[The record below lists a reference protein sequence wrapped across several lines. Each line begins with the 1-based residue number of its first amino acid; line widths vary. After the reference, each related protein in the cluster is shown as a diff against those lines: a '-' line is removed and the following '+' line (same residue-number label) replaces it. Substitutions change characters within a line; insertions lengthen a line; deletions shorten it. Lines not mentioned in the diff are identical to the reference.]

1 MRDPHFIRDYCRV
14 VAKFVAEH
22 PLDEAMALAV
32 GGDYELNGKRECD
45 LLIELGLRPGHFLI
59 DIGCGS
65 GRLSTQLSR
74 RYGAEIDYLGIDIVP
89 ELLDYARSKAIADY
103 RFELTKG
110 LAIPARDASADMI
123 AAFSVF
129 THLKH
134 AETLVYLRDVK
145 RVLRPGGRLV
155 FSFLELRRHAKIFVY
170 TLAVTILGRRKV
182 QNHFISRRAIEQWAA
197 KIGFEVEA
205 IQLHTLGQTIAVL
218 RSRQS

>member
-1 MRDPHFIRDYCRV
+1 MRS
-14 VAKFVAEH
+14 
-22 PLDEAMALAV
+22 LDRIGAA
-32 GGDYELNGKRECD
+32 
-45 LLIELGLRPGHFLI
+45 PGHFLI

-134 AETLVYLRDVK
+134 AETLVYLRGTSSECYG
-145 RVLRPGGRLV
+145 LEEGWCFP
-155 FSFLELRRHAKIFVY
+155 FLNCG
-170 TLAVTILGRRKV
+170 VTQRYLSIR
-182 QNHFISRRAIEQWAA
+182 
-197 KIGFEVEA
+197 
-205 IQLHTLGQTIAVL
+205 
-218 RSRQS
+218 